1 MKRIRRQDQ
10 GFSGAGLACGL
21 TAMLLVALAPSAL
34 AQPLNKPP
42 VVAKV
47 ESLQFPAWVERGG
60 VKGSIKAG
68 WALYAGDRIFTGR
81 NGRLMVSVVGG
92 AKVQFGGDAR
102 ATFTSVDLSNVITE
116 GQEPSLFKLQAGLF
130 SLTADS
136 AAPERRTVVE
146 IGDGIVVNVLGGQV
160 LGRSDRGLDQVGLI
174 DGAIE
179 VSGPKM
185 KPGKM
190 NRTETMMTVP
200 RNGKAQPVQPL
211 SGDKIAQWLG
221 QTEPDENQPSL
232 TADGVWD
239 VSIGSGYN
247 RKELES
253 LACRIQDRGYPA
265 EMYPVREPGKQVWY
279 RVVVR
284 RFASAK
290 DATGFI
296 RTAKGF
302 GSTTA
307 WVLMPQS

>member
-1 MKRIRRQDQ
+1 ME
-10 GFSGAGLACGL
+10 FSGAGLVHGL
-21 TAMLLVALAPSAL
+21 AAMLLVALAPPVH
-34 AQPLNKPP
+34 AQPVNKPP

-47 ESLQFPAWVERGG
+47 ESLQFPAWIERGG
-60 VKGSIKAG
+60 VKGGIKAG
-68 WALYAGDRIFTGR
+68 WALYAGDRILTGKS
-81 NGRLMVSVVGG
+81 GRLRIAVVGG

-116 GQEPSLFKLQAGLF
+116 GQEPSLFKLEAGSF

-136 AAPERRTVVE
+136 ASAERRTLVE
-146 IGDGIVVNVLGGQV
+146 IGDGIVANVLGGQV
-160 LGRSDRGLDQVGLI
+160 LGRSFRGLDQVGLI

-179 VSGPKM
+179 VSGEKM

-190 NRTETMMTVP
+190 NRAETVMTVP
-200 RNGKAQPVQPL
+200 RDGKAQPVEPL

-221 QTEPDENQPSL
+221 QTEPEVGQPIL
-232 TADGVWD
+232 AADGLWD

-247 RKELES
+247 RKELET
-253 LACRIQDRGYPA
+253 LACRVQDRGYPA

-284 RFASAK
+284 RFATAK
-290 DATGFI
+290 DATSFI